1 MYLGEFSVRFC
12 LYLGA
17 AAIAVASPVGAAWQ
31 QATSKHFVI
40 YGDMPADEMKAYA
53 TKLET
58 FDAAA
63 RLIRSMKDPTVG
75 DGNRVQVFVVSSML
89 DVNRLY
95 GQADAGVG
103 GYYQGLVSGPFI
115 VTPEKIRRLNTR
127 TDRIDPEVVFFHEY
141 THHLQLQ
148 NTQRP
153 MPAWMTEGFA
163 EFMGNPKFSDDGSI
177 GIGAPNEDRA
187 TQLFQSRWAPIADL
201 IEGNAFKLGQ
211 AGFWGQNY
219 AQGWLLNHYLAFE
232 PTRKGQVEKYVA
244 GIESGKNALD
254 AGRAA
259 FGDLGT
265 LENELRSYVR
275 RDNLP
280 YVKIDSS
287 KLKVAPVTVTEL
299 SPGGQQVMPYRVHSK
314 TGYGSV
320 SIDHVVG
327 KVRAI
332 AAQHPNDPLVQLTL
346 AEAEFDAKSYDQAIA
361 AAEAALK
368 ADPKSTEA
376 LIYKGRGLLAKAKKA
391 NDAAL
396 FSEARRQFLAA
407 NKIDPEDPE
416 PLYLYY
422 RTYRAAGA
430 TAPKQAVDALSYA
443 TILAPRDYYPAIQL
457 LTEHLRQNNLKEA
470 AEAIKPLA
478 YLPHAGQTRQN
489 DALKVL
495 QLVEAG
501 KGPDALAL
509 AQKELFPKKDEDP
522 N

>member
-1 MYLGEFSVRFC
+1 MSLFF
-12 LYLGA
+12 GA
-17 AAIAVASPVGAAWQ
+17 TALALTSAANAAWL
-31 QATSKHFVI
+31 QASSKHFII
-40 YGDMPADEMKAYA
+40 YGDMPKEEMQAYA

-75 DGNRVQVFVVSSML
+75 DGNRVQVFVVPSML
-89 DVNRLY
+89 EVNRLY

-115 VTPEKIRRLNTR
+115 VTPRKIRLLNRQTQK
-127 TDRIDPEVVFFHEY
+127 IDPEIVFFHEY

-163 EFMGNPKFSDDGSI
+163 EFMGNPRFGDDGSI
-177 GIGAPNEDRA
+177 GIGAPAEDRA
-187 TQLFQSRWAPIADL
+187 EQLFQSRWAPIADL
-201 IEGNAFKLGQ
+201 IEGDAFKLGQ

-232 PTRKGQVEKYVA
+232 PSRKGQVEKYVS
-244 GIESGKNALD
+244 GIEAGQNALA
-254 AGRAA
+254 AGKAA
-259 FGDLGT
+259 FGDLGQ

-275 RDNLP
+275 QKSLP
-280 YVKIDSS
+280 YVKIETS
-287 KLKVAPVTVTEL
+287 KLNIAPVTVMEL
-299 SPGGQQVMPYRVHSK
+299 SAGAQEVMPYRLHAK

-320 SIDHVVG
+320 SIDSTLG
-327 KVRAI
+327 KVRPI
-332 AAQHPNDPLVQLTL
+332 AKRYPGDPLVQRTL
-346 AEAEFDAKSYDQAIA
+346 AEVEFDAKNFDEAIA

-368 ADPKSTEA
+368 IDPKSTEA

-396 FSEARRQFLAA
+396 FAEARKQFLAA
-407 NKIDPEDPE
+407 NRLDPEDPE

-422 RTYRAAGA
+422 RTYRAANV
-430 TAPKQAVDALSYA
+430 TAPKQAVEALHYA
-443 TILAPRDYYPAIQL
+443 TVLAPRDYYPALQL
-457 LTEHLRQNNLKEA
+457 VTEQIRQNNLKAASEA
-470 AEAIKPLA
+470 LKPLA
-478 YLPHAGQTRQN
+478 YLPHLGQTQRN

-495 QLVEAG
+495 QLIEAG
-501 KGPDALAL
+501 NGPGALAL
-509 AQKELFPKKDEDP
+509 AQKELFPKKDEDT

>member
-1 MYLGEFSVRFC
+1 MRISL
-12 LYLGA
+12 LLGA
-17 AAIAVASPVGAAWQ
+17 AALALTTAANAAWQ
-31 QATSKHFVI
+31 QATSKHFII
-40 YGDMPADEMKAYA
+40 YGDMPAEEMKAYA
-53 TKLET
+53 EKLET

-63 RLIRSMKDPTVG
+63 RLIRSMKDPVVG

-89 DVNRLY
+89 EVNRLY
-95 GQADAGVG
+95 GKADAGVG

-127 TDRIDPEVVFFHEY
+127 TDKVDPEIVFFHEY

-163 EFMGNPKFSDDGSI
+163 EFMGNPKFGEDGSI
-177 GIGAPNEDRA
+177 GIGAPAEDRA

-201 IEGNAFKLGQ
+201 IEGDAFKLGQ

-232 PTRKGQVEKYVA
+232 PSRKGQVEKYVA
-244 GIESGKNALD
+244 GIESGQNALA

-259 FGDLGT
+259 FGDLGL
-265 LENELRSYVR
+265 LENQLRSYVR
-275 RDNLP
+275 QKSLP
-280 YVKIDSS
+280 YVKIETS
-287 KLKVAPVTVTEL
+287 KLKIAPVTVTEL
-299 SPGGQQVMPYRVHSK
+299 SPGAQEVMPYRLQSK

-320 SIDHVVG
+320 SIDYVLG
-327 KVRAI
+327 KVKPI
-332 AAQHPNDPLVQLTL
+332 AGRYPNDLLVQRTL
-346 AEAEFDAKSYDQAIA
+346 AEVEFDAKNYDESIA

-368 ADPKSTEA
+368 IDPKSTEA
-376 LIYKGRGLLAKAKKA
+376 LIYKGRGILAKAKKA

-396 FSEARRQFLAA
+396 FAEARKQFLAA
-407 NKIDPEDPE
+407 NKLDPEDPE

-422 RTYRAAGA
+422 RTYRAANV
-430 TAPKQAVDALSYA
+430 TAPKQAVDALHYA
-443 TILAPRDYYPAIQL
+443 TVLAPRDFYPAIQL
-457 LTEHLRQNNLKEA
+457 VTEHLRQNNLKA
-470 AEAIKPLA
+470 ASDALKPLA
-478 YLPHAGQTRQN
+478 YLPHAGQTQRN

-495 QLVEAG
+495 QLIDSG